1 MTLSP
6 LTRYPA
12 QRSYVLKLERN
23 AKPARERI
31 AGRLENMTSGHH
43 FEFGTAE
50 QLIAC
55 LVQDLDLMTQE
66 PEDLR

>member
-12 QRSYVLKLERN
+12 QRSYVLKLERH
-23 AKPARERI
+23 ATPERERI

-55 LVQDLDLMTQE
+55 LVQDLGLMVQE
-66 PEDLR
+66 QEDLR